1 MLMVSMFSYCLD
13 PGMTWSLMVTVISDT
28 SEESVVHDNF
38 MYICV
43 LMRMTVVS
51 LVLDG
56 LA

>member
-1 MLMVSMFSYCLD
+1 MVSMFSYCLD
-13 PGMTWSLMVTVISDT
+13 PGMTWSLVVTVISDT

-38 MYICV
+38 MCICV

>member
-1 MLMVSMFSYCLD
+1 MVSMFSYCLD
-13 PGMTWSLMVTVISDT
+13 PGMTWSLMVTDISDT